1 MQIFRSWFS
10 VISSGCTIWTNAREN
25 RWKNLLWWGRI
36 VCYNFN
42 GSIGNIIRVAAYRHR
57 SAISPA
63 EVWVCTC
70 FWSSGSGPQIER
82 SWSGWSHSRRVF
94 PLQGQHLPVS
104 TNTTEHK
111 TLMDLSCKSN
121 SISKSWFLSHE
132 TTVCVWFQPTIGFAY
147 FSPNFHLF
155 WLSWELAK

>member
-25 RWKNLLWWGRI
+25 SWKNLLWWGRI

-82 SWSGWSHSRRVF
+82 LWSGWSHSRRVF

-111 TLMDLSCKSN
+111 TLMDLSWKSN

-147 FSPNFHLF
+147 FFPNFHLF
-155 WLSWELAK
+155 WLSWELAR